1 MILLQCNGK
10 IGQYRYSIFPSG
22 EEGLWSSLRS
32 TLKDRD
38 TGGNIAGPGHG
49 EEYQSSLTRGGR
61 RHGEDGLSCHLW
73 TFSGGKGWEVI
84 LYSHVG
90 KYCWYIIQLT
100 GASGVCLFTYLTGCW
115 WVSSEFWSGWGL
127 GWGETEAMFEPWG
140 IAIGCWRV
148 SSELCSG

>member
-1 MILLQCNGK
+1 MKVYWGVNFPIKGRSKLVGGTGFWGGSTENLWVNISFLTFLIMILLQCNGK

-61 RHGEDGLSCHLW
+61 RHGEDGLSCHL
-73 TFSGGKGWEVI
+73 
-84 LYSHVG
+84 
-90 KYCWYIIQLT
+90 
-100 GASGVCLFTYLTGCW
+100 
-115 WVSSEFWSGWGL
+115 
-127 GWGETEAMFEPWG
+127 
-140 IAIGCWRV
+140 
-148 SSELCSG
+148 